1 MAKRKPKL
9 TFPDRKISDTL
20 LRFADPIL
28 DVLGPDITE
37 AEMERVL
44 MVAWM
49 AWNAV
54 VYADVV
60 GKRDLLDQF
69 YTAMAHEPELKRF
82 AGGKKRGH
90 CTFHKRTKEK
100 YSVPFGSLWLSR
112 NPCRHWTINGL
123 EGRAIV
129 LQPAADRL
137 SCT

>member
-1 MAKRKPKL
+1 MAKRKSKL

-20 LRFADPIL
+20 LRFANPIL
-28 DVLGPDITE
+28 DGLGPDITE

-60 GKRDLLDQF
+60 GKTDLLDQF

-82 AGGKKRGH
+82 AELLVDR
-90 CTFHKRTKEK
+90 KRTL
-100 YSVPFGSLWLSR
+100 FGDDERVIGEYKLYF
-112 NPCRHWTINGL
+112 PWTAPIGDCVTVHIL
-123 EGRAIV
+123 PSA
-129 LQPAADRL
+129 
-137 SCT
+137 

>member
-1 MAKRKPKL
+1 MAKRKSKL
-9 TFPDRKISDTL
+9 NFPDRKISDTL

-69 YTAMAHEPELKRF
+69 YTAMALEPELKRF
-82 AGGKKRGH
+82 AELLIDR
-90 CTFHKRTKEK
+90 KRTL
-100 YSVPFGSLWLSR
+100 FGDDERLIGEYKLYR
-112 NPCRHWTINGL
+112 KDGEIRL
-123 EGRAIV
+123 RAEARD
-129 LQPAADRL
+129 PRTRDG
-137 SCT
+137 